1 MCIVYFNRRLFYVFI
16 ILQLIYTKSNSVLRE
31 SINEEPGSVIESIDD
46 ISKEELDSIKEKIY
60 KSSISD
66 HETYIK
72 QFWVGVLEGDGTIIV
87 SCPGANHVK
96 VRMFFSPPP
105 RSKKILP
112 RGGE

>member
-1 MCIVYFNRRLFYVFI
+1 MGFFYEYYIKVLLKNTNSI
-16 ILQLIYTKSNSVLRE
+16 KNNILCVSVNKEPDSICE
-31 SINEEPGSVIESIDD
+31 SVDD